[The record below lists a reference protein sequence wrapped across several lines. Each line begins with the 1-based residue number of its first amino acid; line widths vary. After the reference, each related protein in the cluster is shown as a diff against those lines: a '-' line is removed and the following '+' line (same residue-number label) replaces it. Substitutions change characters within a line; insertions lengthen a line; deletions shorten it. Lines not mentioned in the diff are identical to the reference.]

1 MTNPTTE
8 SGPRWLP
15 RGLRKHFGN
24 FSFLLIV
31 LLLMLLL
38 HPFVS
43 GERQGEFFSVGFT
56 LAFLAGLYAV
66 RSERRTL
73 VKGLFFAIPAIVG
86 SWASYIVDSTVV
98 FAISRAFEVAFILF
112 VTWVILRYI
121 MTEREVTTDTV
132 YGAVCAYILIGLV
145 FAIAYG
151 LLEMLE
157 PGSFRGITMADPQ
170 LSWDFTYFSLVTMTT
185 LGYGDITPVHEMA
198 RSMATLQAITG
209 QFYVAVLVAR
219 IVAIMSSKPSTS

>member
-1 MTNPTTE
+1 MTDSTTD

-15 RGLRKHFGN
+15 KGLRKHFGN

-38 HPFVS
+38 HPFIS

-56 LAFLAGLYAV
+56 LAFLAGLYAI
-66 RSERRTL
+66 RNERHTL
-73 VKGLFFAIPAIVG
+73 VQGLVLAIPAIVG
-86 SWASYIVDSTVV
+86 SWASILIDSTVV
-98 FAISRAFEVAFILF
+98 LAISRAFEAAFILF

-121 MTEREVTTDTV
+121 MTEREVTNDTIF
-132 YGAVCAYILIGLV
+132 GAVCAYIMIGLV

-151 LLEMLE
+151 LLETLE
-157 PGSFRGITMADPQ
+157 PGSFRGITATDPQ
-170 LSWDFTYFSLVTMTT
+170 SSWEFIYFSLVTMTT
-185 LGYGDITPVHEMA
+185 LGYGDITPVHEAA
-198 RSMATLQAITG
+198 RSMATVQAITG

-219 IVAIMSSKPSTS
+219 IVAILSSKPNTA